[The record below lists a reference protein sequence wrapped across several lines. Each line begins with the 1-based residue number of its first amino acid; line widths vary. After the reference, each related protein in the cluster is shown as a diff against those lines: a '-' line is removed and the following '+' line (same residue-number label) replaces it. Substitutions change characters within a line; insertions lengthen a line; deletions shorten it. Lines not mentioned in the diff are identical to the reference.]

1 MDIKEV
7 NCIMNERIETL
18 VEKNVDAY
26 KKQREEVVGLIQEYI
41 NFVVPTFGQYQTQ
54 FILPKNN
61 VYQIRLYN
69 QYTDEYEWCCVQS
82 IRTLNDKAQI
92 ELNSQWYNIEDI
104 DVETLIKL
112 YQAIK
117 KEVSKI

>member
-69 QYTDEYEWCCVQS
+69 QYTDEYEWCCAQS

>member
-7 NCIMNERIETL
+7 NCIMKERIETL
-18 VEKNVDAY
+18 VEKNIDTY
-26 KKQREEVVGLIQEYI
+26 KKQREEVVCLIQEYI

-54 FILPKNN
+54 KNI

-82 IRTLNDKAQI
+82 IRTLNGKAQI
-92 ELNSQWYNIEDI
+92 EVNSQWYNIEDI

-117 KEVSKI
+117 KEISKINNI